1 LKCYPVDGPDMAE
14 DDERVAVRTYVP
26 AWQRERWR
34 EAAEDRG
41 MSQSEFVRT
50 MVQAGRRGFER
61 SAEPGVDGSN
71 PVDGDDRDATPG
83 VEAGGTGLEGH
94 VIELVERE
102 GPLEWDG
109 LVEGLIGDFE
119 DRLEE
124 ALDELQSSNRLKHS
138 GRAGGYVV
146 DDGR

>member
-1 LKCYPVDGPDMAE
+1 MAGE
-14 DDERVAVRTYVP
+14 DERVTVRTYVP

-34 EAAEDRG
+34 EEAEDRG

-50 MVQAGRRGFER
+50 MVQAGRRGFDR
-61 SAEPGVDGSN
+61 PGGSTPADESN
-71 PVDGDDRDATPG
+71 PVEGADRDATPG
-83 VEAGGTGLEGH
+83 VEAGGSPLEER
-94 VIELVERE
+94 VLELVERE

-109 LVEGLIGDFE
+109 LVDGLVGDFE

-124 ALDELQSSNRLKHS
+124 ALDELQTANRLKHS

>member
-1 LKCYPVDGPDMAE
+1 MAD

-34 EAAEDRG
+34 EEAEDRG

-50 MVQAGRRGFER
+50 MVQAGRRGFDL
-61 SAEPGVDGSN
+61 DGSEGAGQSN
-71 PVDGDDRDATPG
+71 PLEGGDRDVTPG
-83 VEAGGTGLEGH
+83 VEAGGDRLEER
-94 VIELVERE
+94 VVELVERE

-109 LVEGLIGDFE
+109 LVDGLVGDFE
-119 DRLEE
+119 DRLEGV
-124 ALDELQSSNRLKHS
+124 LDELQSTNRLKHS

>member
-1 LKCYPVDGPDMAE
+1 MADE
-14 DDERVAVRTYVP
+14 DERVTVRTYVP
-26 AWQRERWR
+26 TWQRERWR
-34 EAAEDRG
+34 EEAEVRG

-50 MVQAGRRGFER
+50 MVQAGRRGFDR
-61 SAEPGVDGSN
+61 SGDSAPSDGRN
-71 PVDGDDRDATPG
+71 PVKGADRDVTPG
-83 VEAGGTGLEGH
+83 VEAGGSPLEER
-94 VIELVERE
+94 VLELVERE

-109 LVEGLIGDFE
+109 LVDGHVGDYE

-124 ALDELQSSNRLKHS
+124 TLDDLQSANRLKHS

>member
-1 LKCYPVDGPDMAE
+1 MADE
-14 DDERVAVRTYVP
+14 DERVTVRTYVP

-34 EAAEDRG
+34 EEADDRG

-50 MVQAGRRGFER
+50 MVQAGRRGFGTG
-61 SAEPGVDGSN
+61 EPGSSGSN
-71 PVDGDDRDATPG
+71 PVEGDDRDATPG
-83 VEAGGTGLEGH
+83 VETGGRPLEER
-94 VIELVERE
+94 VLELVERE

-109 LVEGLIGDFE
+109 LVDGLVGDFE

-124 ALDELQSSNRLKHS
+124 ALDDLQSANRLKHS
-138 GRAGGYVV
+138 GRAGGYVI

>member
-1 LKCYPVDGPDMAE
+1 MAE
-14 DDERVAVRTYVP
+14 EGENDERVAVRTYVP

-34 EAAEDRG
+34 EAAEARG

-50 MVQAGRRGFER
+50 MVQAGRRGFEL
-61 SAEPGVDGSN
+61 DGDATPAPSN
-71 PVDGDDRDATPG
+71 PVEGDDRDVTPG
-83 VEAGGTGLEGH
+83 VEADTRPLEER
-94 VIELVERE
+94 VLELLERE

-109 LVEGLIGDFE
+109 IVEGLVGDFE
-119 DRLEE
+119 ERLDE
-124 ALDELQSSNRLKHS
+124 ALSGLQSANRLRHS

>member
-1 LKCYPVDGPDMAE
+1 MADE
-14 DDERVAVRTYVP
+14 DERVTVRTYVP

-34 EAAEDRG
+34 EEAEVRG

-50 MVQAGRRGFER
+50 MVQAGRRGFDR
-61 SAEPGVDGSN
+61 SGDPAPSDGSN
-71 PVDGDDRDATPG
+71 PVEGADRDATPG
-83 VEAGGTGLEGH
+83 VEAGGSPLEER
-94 VIELVERE
+94 VLELVERE

-109 LVEGLIGDFE
+109 LVDGLVGDFE
-119 DRLEE
+119 DRLED
-124 ALDELQSSNRLKHS
+124 ALDELQSANRLKHS

>member
-1 LKCYPVDGPDMAE
+1 MADE
-14 DDERVAVRTYVP
+14 DERVTVRTYVP

-34 EAAEDRG
+34 EEADDRG

-50 MVQAGRRGFER
+50 MVQAGRRGFGTG
-61 SAEPGVDGSN
+61 EPGSSGSN
-71 PVDGDDRDATPG
+71 PVEGDDRDATPR
-83 VEAGGTGLEGH
+83 VETGGRPLEER
-94 VIELVERE
+94 VLELVERE

-109 LVEGLIGDFE
+109 LVDGLVGDFE

-124 ALDELQSSNRLKHS
+124 ALDELQSTNRLKHS
-138 GRAGGYVV
+138 GRAGGYVI